1 MIEIF
6 RNDEPEGISLPPRKG
21 DERGFPFI
29 ALDNSSFE

>member
-21 DERGFPFI
+21 DERGFPI
-29 ALDNSSFE
+29 IDIDTPLFE